1 MQGQPTDP
9 EALAESA
16 TKFQGN
22 AKDLG
27 EVSAFLDEFAK
38 AVVPA
43 TPRPAAAH
51 AKAQKQQDE
60 EDDDDKPK
68 KKKAPHPDDKLGTA
82 HHRQAGR
89 QADRLTPLSSDRP
102 SVAGGGALGMGKAA
116 TEPVPPLLCCWQPPC
131 PTR

>member
-1 MQGQPTDP
+1 MVLMIACLQGQPTDP

-51 AKAQKQQDE
+51 AKAQQQQDE
-60 EDDDDKPK
+60 EEDDDKPK

-89 QADRLTPLSSDRP
+89 QAHTPLLRPPIHGRWRCGGDGKGSD
-102 SVAGGGALGMGKAA
+102 
-116 TEPVPPLLCCWQPPC
+116 
-131 PTR
+131 